1 MIGTNAK
8 TVSTD
13 ATLTGNGTSGSPLS
27 VAAPGLA
34 SVTTD
39 TTLTGAGTVGSP
51 LSVAAPGL
59 ASVTTDTTLTGSGT
73 VGSPLSV
80 ADPSAGGSKLMRV
93 DTGAWEPARRSN
105 GVITAVAD
113 AGGGVCTVTSA
124 GHQQAD
130 GATVTIAGT
139 TDYNGDYVIAN
150 VTADTFDITETFTV
164 SRKGTF
170 SAENIYWVP
179 SVERNGD
186 WPGGARP
193 KRRFYK
199 GTTGVEATTLWA
211 SFPHAFL
218 RAHGTVKGTPGV
230 YPIQSYSVAGTLLR
244 VAVEGSDL
252 ILRCGS
258 DFDGASDLYFVTVDY
273 YEP

>member
-1 MIGTNAK
+1 MIGNGNRVVHTDA
-8 TVSTD
+8 TLTGAGSAASPLAVAALGLVAVSTD
-13 ATLTGNGTSGSPLS
+13 ATLTGDGTAVDPLS
-27 VAAPGLA
+27 V
-34 SVTTD
+34 V
-39 TTLTGAGTVGSP
+39 
-51 LSVAAPGL
+51 
-59 ASVTTDTTLTGSGT
+59 
-73 VGSPLSV
+73 
-80 ADPSAGGSKLMRV
+80 DPSAGGSKLERV
-93 DTGAWEPARRSN
+93 DTGAWEPARRSK

-124 GHQQAD
+124 AHGQAD

-150 VTADTFDITETFTV
+150 VTADTFDITETFT
-164 SRKGTF
+164 SSQTGTF

-199 GTTGVEATTLWA
+199 GNTGVAATTLWA

-230 YPIQSYSVAGTLLR
+230 YPIQSYSVAGTVLR